1 MIQELTRVQTLGVVD
16 VGGFEP
22 PASWLQTKHSSN

>member
-1 MIQELTRVQTLGVVD
+1 MMGLNSRGVVD